1 MGDQETIKEKGV
13 IIIEK
18 FEKTFLKGELLFKQG
33 DPPDEVY
40 LVKSGKIEVFVN
52 EGENKKRLNIV
63 TEGEFLGEMAI
74 IDGRPRS
81 ASAAALEDSTVIII
95 DRKTLLKQMEVDPLL
110 GALITTLVRRLREM
124 DRKLSR
130 T

>member
-1 MGDQETIKEKGV
+1 M
-13 IIIEK
+13 
-18 FEKTFLKGELLFKQG
+18 KGELLFKQG

-40 LVKSGKIEVFVN
+40 LVKSGKIEIFVN
-52 EGENKKRLNIV
+52 EGESKKRLNII

-95 DRKTLLKQMEVDPLL
+95 DRKALLKQIEEDPLL

-124 DRKLSR
+124 DRKLSKS
-130 T
+130 

>member
-1 MGDQETIKEKGV
+1 M
-13 IIIEK
+13 
-18 FEKTFLKGELLFKQG
+18 FKQG

-40 LVKSGKIEVFVN
+40 LVKSGKIEIFVN

-81 ASAAALEDSTVIII
+81 ASAAAIEDSTVIII
-95 DRKTLLKQMEVDPLL
+95 DRKTLLKQMEEDPLL

-130 T
+130 S

>member
-1 MGDQETIKEKGV
+1 M
-13 IIIEK
+13 
-18 FEKTFLKGELLFKQG
+18 KGELLFKQG

-40 LVKSGKIEVFVN
+40 LVKSGKIEIFVN
-52 EGENKKRLNIV
+52 DGESKKRLNIV

-95 DRKTLLKQMEVDPLL
+95 DRKSLLKQIEEDPLL

>member
-1 MGDQETIKEKGV
+1 
-13 IIIEK
+13 
-18 FEKTFLKGELLFKQG
+18 LFKQG

-40 LVKSGKIEVFVN
+40 LVKSGKIEIFVN

-95 DRKTLLKQMEVDPLL
+95 DRKTLLKQMEEDPLL

-130 T
+130 S

>member
-1 MGDQETIKEKGV
+1 
-13 IIIEK
+13 
-18 FEKTFLKGELLFKQG
+18 
-33 DPPDEVY
+33 
-40 LVKSGKIEVFVN
+40 
-52 EGENKKRLNIV
+52 LNII

-95 DRKTLLKQMEVDPLL
+95 DRKALLKQIEEDPLL

-130 T
+130 S

>member
-1 MGDQETIKEKGV
+1 M
-13 IIIEK
+13 
-18 FEKTFLKGELLFKQG
+18 FKQG

-40 LVKSGKIEVFVN
+40 LVKSGKIEIFVN

-95 DRKTLLKQMEVDPLL
+95 DRKTLLKQMEEDPLL

-130 T
+130 S